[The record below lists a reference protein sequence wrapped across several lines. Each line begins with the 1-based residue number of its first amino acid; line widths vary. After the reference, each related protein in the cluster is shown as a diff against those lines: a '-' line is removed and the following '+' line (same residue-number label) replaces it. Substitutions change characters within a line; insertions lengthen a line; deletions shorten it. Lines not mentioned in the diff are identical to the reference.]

1 LSRNHRDTPPAFYLV
16 RLETE
21 SLLAVRA
28 DLKGKRVESG
38 EEEEEY
44 ELVKGVGERTS
55 HQQLP
60 LANVQKQISPLSL

>member
-1 LSRNHRDTPPAFYLV
+1 
-16 RLETE
+16 
-21 SLLAVRA
+21 
-28 DLKGKRVESG
+28 VESG